1 MLAEKIVVRTTA
13 TLLAGGAI
21 LGLLA
26 FATQTPALG
35 IALAILIL
43 ASPPLLFTLAVGLKI
58 SSRSKKS
65 SDAGSTE
72 SAREIGRWVLFL
84 GCLFL
89 VALVVL
95 GSDLSKSVMSQVASY
110 WASAV
115 APLPC
120 WEYTFRQLLAVK
132 PAELVVALTDP
143 QFTPLLDEKRF
154 RELLAW
160 ALGAQRQAR
169 ERVLAQR
176 NTAP

>member
-1 MLAEKIVVRTTA
+1 M
-13 TLLAGGAI
+13 
-21 LGLLA
+21 
-26 FATQTPALG
+26 
-35 IALAILIL
+35 
-43 ASPPLLFTLAVGLKI
+43 
-58 SSRSKKS
+58 
-65 SDAGSTE
+65 
-72 SAREIGRWVLFL
+72 
-84 GCLFL
+84 
-89 VALVVL
+89 
-95 GSDLSKSVMSQVASY
+95 
-110 WASAV
+110 